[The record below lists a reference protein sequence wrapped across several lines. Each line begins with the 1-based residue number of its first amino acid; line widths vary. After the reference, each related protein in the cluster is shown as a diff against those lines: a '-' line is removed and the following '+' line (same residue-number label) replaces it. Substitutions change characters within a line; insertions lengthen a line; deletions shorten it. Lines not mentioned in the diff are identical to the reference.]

1 MITAAPGMVGAAP
14 TGQYIPGQV
23 PGAPGPYG
31 YQGYG
36 M

>member
-1 MITAAPGMVGAAP
+1 MITGGPGMVGAA
-14 TGQYIPGQV
+14 GGYMAGGQV
-23 PGAPGPYG
+23 PGANPYG